1 MIRADARTRR
11 LAVALAALGGYVDA
25 VGFLQLGGFFLSF
38 MSGNTTRLGVALAG
52 GSEDARIA
60 GGLILAFVGGVVLG
74 TLAGQRAGARRLG
87 AVLGTV
93 AGLLILGALG
103 GELGRLTV
111 AMAATAAAMGCVNTA
126 FAEDG
131 EVRIGLTY
139 MTGTLVKLGQHL
151 AAALSGGARF
161 GWTPHLLLWAAL
173 LAGAVAGAVAQG
185 RFGLAA
191 LWPAAAVAAVIAIG
205 VARRPNS

>member
-1 MIRADARTRR
+1 MIKADARTRR

-38 MSGNTTRLGVALAG
+38 MSGNSTRLAVAVAG

-74 TLAGQRAGARRLG
+74 SLAGARAGPRRLG
-87 AVLGTV
+87 AVLAAV
-93 AGLLILGALG
+93 AGLLLLGALG

-139 MTGTLVKLGQHL
+139 MTGTLVKLGQHI
-151 AAALSGGARF
+151 AAALSGGPRF
-161 GWTPHLLLWAAL
+161 GWAPHLLLWAAL
-173 LAGAVAGAVAQG
+173 LTGAIVGATIQA
-185 RFGLAA
+185 RLGLAA
-191 LWPAAAVAAVIAIG
+191 LWPATAAAALLALVT
-205 VARRPNS
+205 ARAPNS